1 MERIFLQKFENGRDA
16 EIMTGDPRWGN
27 EHPPGGC
34 PITQSRK
41 FFSIFAQSRTYFPTS
56 TQSYILVKISTFT
69 QSRTYFFR
77 YHAISQIRKG
87 FSRRYAHQKDILR
100 ITHTCQF
107 HAITQLF
114 SHFHAI
120 THNHATK
127 KGHSRNH
134 ATLWGA
140 S

>member
-27 EHPPGGC
+27 EPPQGGV
-34 PITQSRK
+34 QSRNRANSSP
-41 FFSIFAQSRTYFPTS
+41 FSRSHARIFPPPRNRTYWSKF
-56 TQSYILVKISTFT
+56 STFT

-87 FSRRYAHQKDILR
+87 FSRRYAHQKDISR

-134 ATLWGA
+134 ANLWGA
-140 S
+140 L